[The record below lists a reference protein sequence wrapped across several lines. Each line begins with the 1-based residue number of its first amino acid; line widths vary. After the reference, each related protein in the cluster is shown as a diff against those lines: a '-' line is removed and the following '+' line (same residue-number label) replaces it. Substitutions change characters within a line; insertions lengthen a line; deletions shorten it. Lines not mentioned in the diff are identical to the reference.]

1 MRLLVGRI
9 GRAHGILGEATIEVR
24 TDDPDIRFAIGATVS
39 TDKHGDLTVVSGRVH
54 NGILL
59 LGFKGITTRNQIEE
73 LRNEMLYS
81 DVDINE
87 STGDDDQYHVLQLIG
102 CMTYLESGD
111 QYGEVSDVINLPG
124 QDLLAI
130 QTEQGESLIPFVH
143 QLVPEVDVKN
153 KRIVVIPLNPKSRIP
168 LWTRPE
174 TIVRSPCLSVF
185 TVAPIAK
192 RVSGSSVR
200 TSIVASPRIP

>member
-24 TDDPDIRFAIGATVS
+24 TDDPDVRFAIGATVN
-39 TDKHGDLTVVSGRVH
+39 TDKHGDLAIVSGRVH

-102 CMTYLESGD
+102 CMTYLESGEK
-111 QYGEVSDVINLPG
+111 YGEVSDVINLPG

-130 QTEQGESLIPFVH
+130 TAEKGESLIPFVH

-153 KRIVVIPLNPKSRIP
+153 RRIVVIPPMITGEMK
-168 LWTRPE
+168 
-174 TIVRSPCLSVF
+174 
-185 TVAPIAK
+185 
-192 RVSGSSVR
+192 
-200 TSIVASPRIP
+200 